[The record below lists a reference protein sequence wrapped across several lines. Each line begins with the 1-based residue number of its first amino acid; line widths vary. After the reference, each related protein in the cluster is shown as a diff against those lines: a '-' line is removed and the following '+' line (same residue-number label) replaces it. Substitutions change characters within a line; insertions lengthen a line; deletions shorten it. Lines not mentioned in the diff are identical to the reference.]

1 MKPLTYTQ
9 PIISSHPHIEE
20 STNTVGQGLPLIIQ
34 QGIATLMLLLLSP
47 LMLLVMLA
55 IRLESKGSA
64 IFTQT
69 RVGEQ
74 GQRFQMYKLRSMYC
88 PDDPKYIDPAKLK
101 SDRDGVCNK
110 FFNDPRITRT
120 GRFIR
125 KLSLDEVPQLINVMK
140 GEMALI
146 GPRPALPQECDRY
159 QWYMLERFNAKAGI
173 TGLWQVSGRADTS
186 FEEQMALDLKYVRE
200 RTLWMDIK
208 IIFATVPAVI
218 FGKGAY

>member
-9 PIISSHPHIEE
+9 PVLNQYAHVEAA
-20 STNTVGQGLPLIIQ
+20 TNTVGHGLPLIVQ
-34 QGIATLMLLLLSP
+34 QSMAALLLLLLSP
-47 LMLLVMLA
+47 LMLLVMCA
-55 IRLESKGSA
+55 IRLESKGSV

-88 PDDPKYIDPAKLK
+88 PDDPNYVDPNQLK
-101 SDRDGVCNK
+101 SDREGVCNK

-125 KLSLDEVPQLINVMK
+125 KLSLDEVPQLINVIK
-140 GEMALI
+140 GDMALI

-173 TGLWQVSGRADTS
+173 TGLWQVSGRADTT

-208 IIFATVPAVI
+208 IILATVPAVVL
-218 FGKGAY
+218 GKGAY